1 MENYIFLGTS
11 TFQIDAHH
19 QQGCTQLNTHFFVN
33 ISGNENYTVD
43 IPSQIYNVLIND
55 KFIIDVS
62 ENVVI
67 YSFNK
72 RCEII
77 IIQHKN
83 NPKNNIFGK
92 ENLETFFEVL
102 LNANRDDSYIIQYDY
117 EKKYYKT
124 YHADTKIPIPKEL
137 KFSDSK
143 IVNIITIKPI
153 LND

>member
-1 MENYIFLGTS
+1 M
-11 TFQIDAHH
+11 
-19 QQGCTQLNTHFFVN
+19 
-33 ISGNENYTVD
+33 
-43 IPSQIYNVLIND
+43 
-55 KFIIDVS
+55 S

-137 KFSDSK
+137 KFSDSN
-143 IVNIITIKPI
+143 IVNIITSKPI